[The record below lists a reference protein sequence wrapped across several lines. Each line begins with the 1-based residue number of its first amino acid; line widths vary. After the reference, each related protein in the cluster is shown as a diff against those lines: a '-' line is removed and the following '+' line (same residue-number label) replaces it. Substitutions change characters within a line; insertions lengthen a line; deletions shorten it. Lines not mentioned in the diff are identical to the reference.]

1 MPSRTTSCVSFS
13 RRSIPSQLRLDL
25 LGERRLVDLDRL
37 VGVGLPLLDACRHL
51 LALGRQLFRHLGTRE
66 RLAFR
71 QRVEQPQGVL
81 AGELPAGTGA
91 AVDGLLRHGEVGG
104 AEVRR
109 LAAALAPSKPQ
120 RFVGR
125 MVQREEL
132 VLEDKASP
140 VLRRLRVGRSGLD
153 EVLGDRD
160 HSRRP
165 IGSVNREG
173 DSDVILVARGSPNNL
188 ALPRAGS
195 TSVRRTEAGWIEA
208 TSGRRDRRESP
219 FPLTAVPDSA
229 TEHGYALKPVRE
241 MVGRAGLQR
250 FARSDHCFPTSRTS
264 WNGCRTPHYARLAKL
279 PPDAWLE
286 RVWMRDAELRR

>member
-1 MPSRTTSCVSFS
+1 MLPMPSRTTSCVSFS
-13 RRSIPSQLRLDL
+13 RRSIPSSCALIFLASAALLTLTGLSASAFRFSTRAATFSRLAASSS
-25 LGERRLVDLDRL
+25 GTS
-37 VGVGLPLLDACRHL
+37 
-51 LALGRQLFRHLGTRE
+51 ALRE

-71 QRVEQPQGVL
+71 QRVQQAQGVL

-104 AEVRR
+104 AEIRR
-109 LAAALAPSKPQ
+109 LAAALALSKPQ

-132 VLEDKASP
+132 VLEDKAAP

-173 DSDVILVARGSPNNL
+173 D
-188 ALPRAGS
+188 
-195 TSVRRTEAGWIEA
+195 
-208 TSGRRDRRESP
+208 
-219 FPLTAVPDSA
+219 
-229 TEHGYALKPVRE
+229 
-241 MVGRAGLQR
+241 
-250 FARSDHCFPTSRTS
+250 
-264 WNGCRTPHYARLAKL
+264 
-279 PPDAWLE
+279 
-286 RVWMRDAELRR
+286 